1 MIRHQVGT
9 DRMARRAR
17 MAFAG
22 LMVSAGF
29 VVIAPSE
36 AAAPNSWGAV
46 MSGGA
51 AKFVPADSPS
61 QDAPGSGN
69 ADNGRKIR

>member
-1 MIRHQVGT
+1 
-9 DRMARRAR
+9 MARRAR

-36 AAAPNSWGAV
+36 AAAPNGWGVA

-61 QDAPGSGN
+61 QGAPGSGS
-69 ADNGRKIR
+69 AGNGRKIR

>member
-1 MIRHQVGT
+1 
-9 DRMARRAR
+9 MARRAR

-36 AAAPNSWGAV
+36 AAAPNSRGV
-46 MSGGA
+46 GMSGGA
-51 AKFVPADSPS
+51 AGYAPVNPS
-61 QDAPGSGN
+61 YDAPGSGS
-69 ADNGRKIR
+69 AGNGRKIR

>member
-22 LMVSAGF
+22 LMVSAAF

-36 AAAPNSWGAV
+36 AAAPNGFGV
-46 MSGGA
+46 VKSGGA
-51 AKFVPADSPS
+51 AGFAPVSPS
-61 QDAPGSGN
+61 YDAPGSGS
-69 ADNGRKIR
+69 AGSGRKIR

>member
-1 MIRHQVGT
+1 
-9 DRMARRAR
+9 MARRAR

-36 AAAPNSWGAV
+36 AAAPNSWGVV

-51 AKFVPADSPS
+51 AEFVPENPS
-61 QDAPGSGN
+61 YAAPGSGS
-69 ADNGRKIR
+69 AGNGRKIR